1 MAITEADVR
10 LYASQ
15 RMTDNPDGGGGFSS
29 TVIVDG
35 VDNNVWPDVTDIDRI
50 AGRVNARKLFGAVIS
65 ADTDTYLSAFAMLD
79 DGPDDPAID
88 GCLGLFG
95 TLGTE
100 RAALA
105 TALAVAPYTAG
116 TVRGVGY
123 TGGSTTMTTGDAG
136 LGIPAGSLVLFTPTP
151 GLPFL
156 RTLVDAVGTGIG
168 ATFTVDQAT
177 PGSGALSAQLKV
189 LNPVGGVLRFFGVG
203 TTGALTASG
212 ATAITVDRV
221 WARVVPAALT
231 AAYPTVGNPTAW
243 LVDPSYYALSL
254 GQVQVIQSGD
264 LLMLSHTT
272 ATAPATV
279 SNGQTVTLPRGNL
292 ARIRV
297 IGSTGVVHARFT
309 LGVPPPTG
317 VGCTADLTAG
327 TVTFSD
333 VSGLSQPITIE
344 HRIEQLA
351 GCTDVRVGSGLLTLN
366 VALAR
371 DFPSGTKV
379 SSLCQMGDWQARA
392 KTGFSQLA
400 WTSVWSDT
408 LIGSSI
414 LAQFNQAL
422 NPIVV
427 TNKGCV
433 SERWACIFTSSSSYR
448 LVGEALGEVG
458 TGNTGTDFSPGNPV
472 QGVPYLTI
480 PAAGW
485 GTGWAAGNV
494 FRFNTVGAQSPFW
507 ELRSIAPSTP
517 GGTDSV
523 TAALRGY
530 INA

>member
-1 MAITEADVR
+1 
-10 LYASQ
+10 
-15 RMTDNPDGGGGFSS
+15 
-29 TVIVDG
+29 
-35 VDNNVWPDVTDIDRI
+35 
-50 AGRVNARKLFGAVIS
+50 
-65 ADTDTYLSAFAMLD
+65 MLD

-88 GCLGLFG
+88 GCMLTFG

-105 TALAVAPYTAG
+105 TALSVAPFSAG
-116 TVRGVGY
+116 ALRGVTY
-123 TGGSTTMTTGDAG
+123 TGGGTTITAGETGTALAAGAILLFIPATGVPYLRSTTTA
-136 LGIPAGSLVLFTPTP
+136 LGG
-151 GLPFL
+151 
-156 RTLVDAVGTGIG
+156 GIG
-168 ATFTVDQAT
+168 DTCSVDQAL
-177 PGSGALSAQLKV
+177 PGSGAQAAGFKRLTVA
-189 LNPVGGVLRFFGVG
+189 GGTQRCYGVG
-203 TTGALTASG
+203 TTAALTASG
-212 ATAITVDRV
+212 ASSITVDRV
-221 WARVVPAALT
+221 WARIVPAALG
-231 AAYPTVGNPTAW
+231 AAYPTVGNPSAW
-243 LVDPSYYALSL
+243 LVDPSYYADSL
-254 GQVQVIQSGD
+254 GQVLVFQGGD
-264 LLMLSHTT
+264 LLLLSHTT

-279 SNGQTVTLPRGNL
+279 SNGQTVTLPRGTL

-309 LGVPPPTG
+309 LGVPPPSG

-333 VSGLSQPITIE
+333 VSGLAQPITIE

-351 GCTDVRVGSGLLTLN
+351 GCTEVRVGSGLLTLN
-366 VALAR
+366 VTLGR

-379 SSLCQMGDWQARA
+379 SSLLMLGDLQARV
-392 KTGFSQLA
+392 KQGFSQLA
-400 WTSVWSDT
+400 WTSTWSDT

-422 NPIVV
+422 NPITV
-427 TNKGCV
+427 TNKGAV
-433 SERWACIFTSSSSYR
+433 SERWACIFTSSSAYR

-458 TGNTGTDFSPGNPV
+458 TGNTGTDFSPSNPSA
-472 QGVPYLTI
+472 GVPYLTI

-494 FRFNTVGAQSPFW
+494 FRFNTVGANAPLW

-530 INA
+530 VNA